1 MLYVSVNRETPEE
14 AIMHNSKAKFI
25 LLIVLFL
32 SILSNINAD
41 LNKQQEQIKN
51 KISRITIAS
60 EPDYPPYCIIDEEG
74 NAEGFSLDLFIA
86 AAKAVDI
93 EVDIKIGLWSQIK
106 QDLVDGKIDALPL
119 VGRTTERELLYDFS
133 LAYISLHGAV
143 FVREGTTDI
152 ETLADLSDKEI
163 VVMKD
168 DNAEEYVRRYNISK
182 KIFTT
187 HTFENAFR
195 ALENGEHD
203 AVITQQVMGLQL
215 LEKLNIESIAP
226 LDINLDD
233 FKQDFCFGVQKG
245 NKELLSRLN
254 EGLSIVIANKTYDKI
269 YLKWFGPNIQ
279 KELALEDIIRIA
291 LYVLIPLIILFS
303 IFSILFLR
311 SEVRKR
317 TFKLQESE
325 ERFRAIFEQAAVGVA
340 LLNTKTGKFV
350 RINQKYCEF
359 VGYSMQDMLTKTLM
373 DVTYDEDI
381 QLNLDKNEQL
391 IENSDRKFS
400 FDKRYVHK
408 DGTILWGNITISPL
422 WKSGEK
428 PETYFHIAIV
438 KDISER
444 KREELIIQQQN
455 IELHELNATKD
466 KFFSIIAHDLRSP
479 FQGFLSM
486 TELMTEN
493 TGEFTAEELV
503 QFINTINKS
512 AKTLYKLLQN
522 LLEWSQM
529 QQGSMRFE
537 QKEENLSD
545 LIAENIETIKE
556 RSIQK
561 KIKLINE
568 VTEPINAYVDVKMMN
583 SVLLNI
589 FSNAIKFTHLNG
601 TVTVK
606 AIKSDEKMI
615 EISVSDTGIGI
626 QKSEVDKLF
635 KVGETIGSKGT
646 EGELSTGLGL
656 ILCKEFVEK
665 HGGKIWVESVE
676 GKGSKFY
683 FTVPAS
689 NQK

>member
-1 MLYVSVNRETPEE
+1 MLSMSVYREPPEV
-14 AIMHNSKAKFI
+14 AIMNNSKEKFI

-32 SILSNINAD
+32 STLSNINAD
-41 LNKQQEQIKN
+41 LNKPQEQIKN
-51 KISRITIAS
+51 KIKRITIAS
-60 EPDYPPYCIIDEEG
+60 EPDYPPYCIIDEDG

-86 AAKAVDI
+86 AAKAVNI

-106 QDLVDGKIDALPL
+106 QDLVEGKIDALPL
-119 VGRTTERELLYDFS
+119 VGRTPERELLYDFT

-143 FVREGTTDI
+143 FVREGTTSI
-152 ETLADLSDKEI
+152 KTLADLKDKEI

-168 DNAEEYVRRYNISK
+168 DNAEEFVRRNNISK
-182 KIFTT
+182 NIFTT

-215 LEKLNIESIAP
+215 LKQLNIESIVT
-226 LDINLDD
+226 LDITLDN
-233 FKQDFCFGVQKG
+233 FKQDFCFGVKKG
-245 NKELLSRLN
+245 NKELLSSLN

-269 YLKWFGPNIQ
+269 YLKWFGPNIK
-279 KELALEDIIRIA
+279 KELALEDIIRIT
-291 LYVLIPLIILFS
+291 LYILIPLIILFS
-303 IFSILFLR
+303 IFSILFLQ
-311 SEVRKR
+311 SEVKKR
-317 TFKLQESE
+317 TFKLQKSE

-340 LLNTKTGKFV
+340 LINTKTGKYV
-350 RINQKYCEF
+350 RINQKYCDF
-359 VGYSMQDMLTKTLM
+359 VGYSMQEMLTKTFM
-373 DVTYDEDI
+373 DLTYFEDVQI
-381 QLNLDKNEQL
+381 NLDKNAQL
-391 IENSDRKFS
+391 IENSDKKFS

-408 DGTILWGNITISPL
+408 DGTILWGNLTISPM
-422 WKSGEK
+422 WKSDKK

-493 TGEFTAEELV
+493 TGEFTSEELV

-537 QKEENLSD
+537 QKVVNLSS
-545 LIAENIETIKE
+545 LIAENLETIKE

-561 KIKLINE
+561 KIKIINE
-568 VTEPINAYVDVKMMN
+568 VTEPIKAYIDEKMMN
-583 SVLLNI
+583 SVLLNL

-606 AIKSDEKMI
+606 AIKSNKEMI

-626 QKSEVDKLF
+626 QKSEIDKLF
-635 KVGETIGSKGT
+635 KVGEIIGSKGT

-665 HGGKIWVESVE
+665 HGGKIRVESIE
-676 GKGSKFY
+676 GKGSRFY
-683 FTVPAS
+683 FTVPVS
-689 NQK
+689 N